1 MLFYFTMSSIIFV
14 VDRVCACH
22 SICSWDQF
30 SILFKDKDAIRRVI
44 HSKESQL
51 RRYVVCIVFIRYCFA
66 TRHASYISILLHAT
80 FVVFCDNIGYFY
92 RITVA
97 ETKRTRMS
105 LIYTMLLHNMV
116 RAPVRH
122 QRERAKRT
130 HQEQRSVQWTPSR
143 RIVGQ
148 VRGCR

>member
-51 RRYVVCIVFIRYCFA
+51 RRYVVCIVFVQYCFA
-66 TRHASYISILLHAT
+66 IRHASYISILLHAT
-80 FVVFCDNIGYFY
+80 SVMFCDNVGYFY

-97 ETKRTRMS
+97 EPNEHVCH
-105 LIYTMLLHNMV
+105 LYTQCFFHNMV

-130 HQEQRSVQWTPSR
+130 HQEQHPVQWTPSH